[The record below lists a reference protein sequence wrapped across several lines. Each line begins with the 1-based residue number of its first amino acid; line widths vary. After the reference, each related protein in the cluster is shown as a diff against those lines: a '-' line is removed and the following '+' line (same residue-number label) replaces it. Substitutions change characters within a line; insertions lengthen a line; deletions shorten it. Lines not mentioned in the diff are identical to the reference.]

1 MFLRLVVTVLSL
13 LCCHSP
19 AIATEKNITTASD
32 NSVTMAQISG
42 TPPVLYHHDIDVYD
56 VDISLSQDRDHD
68 GYYSQLEVSFDVDTY
83 RDSQW
88 LYAEL
93 YLHDDAVS
101 YHYHTTNDFVIY
113 GQSPF
118 DVFAI
123 DSQLSRGFPS
133 QYYELSIYL
142 YDALTGQLLTVVNSH
157 QSYYSPPLLLES
169 TEYDQPAIL
178 PVYPGRPNVISHEHG
193 GSAGYLLVLC
203 CLISVYR
210 RLRIT
215 KSIGYR

>member
-1 MFLRLVVTVLSL
+1 MCLRVIFSL
-13 LCCHSP
+13 FTLFCCQSL
-19 AIATEKNITTASD
+19 AIAVETHDTSPND
-32 NSVTMAQISG
+32 SVVSTVQNPGIPALLS
-42 TPPVLYHHDIDVYD
+42 HHDIDVYD

-118 DVFAI
+118 DVLAI
-123 DSQLSRGFPS
+123 DSELSSGFPS

-169 TEYDQPAIL
+169 NEYDQPAIV
-178 PVYPGRPNVISHEHG
+178 PVYPVRPHVTSHEHG
-193 GSAGYLLVLC
+193 GSAGYLLLLC
-203 CLISVYR
+203 CLVSVYR
-210 RLRIT
+210 RLCT
-215 KSIGYR
+215 VKSSTHR